1 MSTAKSIH
9 DRAAEMTEPT
19 HDHGHTDDIEA
30 ALDSVEP
37 ERLLPGEAADTP
49 YPDDAQHW
57 IKVYSELVAF
67 KVDILSITEERMHG
81 MDPDSGAEV
90 AATDF
95 KVLRAEEQRLKRRL
109 AFWRA
114 RAVALEQP

>member
-1 MSTAKSIH
+1 MTNSTEAH
-9 DRAAEMTEPT
+9 EHEHP
-19 HDHGHTDDIEA
+19 DDVEA
-30 ALDSVEP
+30 ALESVEP
-37 ERLLPGEAADTP
+37 DRLLPGEAADTP
-49 YPDDAQHW
+49 YLDDALHW
-57 IKVYSELVAF
+57 VKVYSELVSF
-67 KVDILSITEERMHG
+67 KVDILSVTEERMRG

-114 RAVALEQP
+114 RAAALEQP

>member
-1 MSTAKSIH
+1 
-9 DRAAEMTEPT
+9 MTEPT
-19 HDHGHTDDIEA
+19 DVHEEADDVEA
-30 ALDSVEP
+30 ALESVESD
-37 ERLLPGEAADTP
+37 RLLPGEAADTP
-49 YPDDAQHW
+49 YLDDAHHW
-57 IKVYSELVAF
+57 VKVYSELVAF
-67 KVDILSITEERMHG
+67 KVEILSITEERIHG

-114 RAVALEQP
+114 RSAALEQP

>member
-1 MSTAKSIH
+1 
-9 DRAAEMTEPT
+9 MTEPSDA
-19 HDHGHTDDIEA
+19 HEHTDDIEA
-30 ALDSVEP
+30 ALETVEP
-37 ERLLPGEAADTP
+37 ERLLPGEDADTP
-49 YPDDAQHW
+49 YLDDAQHW
-57 IKVYSELVAF
+57 LKVYAELVAF
-67 KVDILSITEERMHG
+67 KVDILSVTEERIRG

-114 RAVALEQP
+114 RAATLEQP

>member
-1 MSTAKSIH
+1 
-9 DRAAEMTEPT
+9 MTEPT
-19 HDHGHTDDIEA
+19 HDHPHTDDIEA

-37 ERLLPGEAADTP
+37 DRLLPGEAADTP
-49 YPDDAQHW
+49 YPDDAHHW

-114 RAVALEQP
+114 RAAALEQP